1 MDKLM
6 IDDEEEQLSSQP
18 LSSIL
23 VHLKIWL
30 RSSYEWRRCACH
42 ASSMI
47 YGGRELQKRLG
58 EESFYLAEVAGADAA
73 KAIVRS

>member
-1 MDKLM
+1 
-6 IDDEEEQLSSQP
+6 
-18 LSSIL
+18 
-23 VHLKIWL
+23 
-30 RSSYEWRRCACH
+30 
-42 ASSMI
+42 MI